1 MTSLLSQTT
10 ETLVKWA
17 LSSCLPLFCVHTD
30 THTHTHN
37 TSPPSPLPLLYMNIH
52 QTAEGDV
59 SLFFLFFFPAAAVV
73 FLSAFLERWNF
84 NDIADEESEWQKPDA
99 EAA

>member
-1 MTSLLSQTT
+1 
-10 ETLVKWA
+10 
-17 LSSCLPLFCVHTD
+17 
-30 THTHTHN
+30 
-37 TSPPSPLPLLYMNIH
+37 MNIH

-59 SLFFLFFFPAAAVV
+59 SLFFFYPFFFFSPAAAAVV

-84 NDIADEESEWQKPDA
+84 NDIADQESEWQEPDA